1 MFSDQDII
9 WMQRAIQ
16 LAEYAAM
23 QEEVPVGAILVLND
37 QVIGEGYNQPISQCD
52 PTAHAEIMALRAGAE
67 RIGNYRLL
75 NATLYVT
82 LEPCLMC
89 AGAIV
94 HARIKQVIY
103 GATDPKAGAIVS
115 MAKVLDK
122 PFLNHRVAYTGGLLA
137 DLCGTML
144 SRFFQA
150 RRQKEIKILKVY

>member
-75 NATLYVT
+75 NTTLYVT

-89 AGAIV
+89 AGAMV
-94 HARIKQVIY
+94 HARIERLIY
-103 GATDPKAGAIVS
+103 GAKDAKAGVIAS
-115 MAKVLDK
+115 QAQLLDS
-122 PFLNHRVAYTGGLLA
+122 PFLNHKVKHEGGLLA
-137 DLCGTML
+137 EPCGAIL
-144 SRFFQA
+144 SRFFES
-150 RRQKEIKILKVY
+150 RR